1 MNIYSEI
8 SANKRRSFFLML
20 IATALVG
27 VVAFGIQYVYGYGPE
42 LVVIAVGFALVSNL
56 IAYYTGDKMALS
68 LNGAREIQKEDN
80 PYLWNMV
87 ENLCISQGMP
97 MPRVYIINDPAMNAF
112 ATGRDPKHASVAF
125 TTGIIEALENEELE
139 GVVAHELSH
148 IQNYDIRLMTI
159 TAAVI
164 GVLMILIDMAW
175 RLSFFGGDRRE
186 SKGGGVMAL
195 VGLALIIL
203 SPLIGQMIK
212 LAVSRKREFLAD
224 ASAVLMTR
232 YPEGLAR
239 ALEKISH
246 SAPLHK
252 ANHGT
257 AHLFISNPFGR
268 EARKNINQFF
278 STHPPVEQ
286 RIARLYDMGNVKTV

>member
-42 LVVIAVGFALVSNL
+42 LVVIAVGFALISNL

-97 MPRVYIINDPAMNAF
+97 MPRVYIINDSAMNAF

-224 ASAVLMTR
+224 ASGALMTR
-232 YPEGLAR
+232 YPEGLAS
-239 ALEKISH
+239 ALEKIS
-246 SAPLHK
+246 SQSKPLDK

-257 AHLFISNPFGR
+257 AHLFISNPFGK
-268 EARKNINQFF
+268 EARKNINKFF
-278 STHPPVEQ
+278 ATHPPAED
-286 RIARLYDMGNVKTV
+286 RIARLKNM